1 MYNRSSSQKLSI
13 LKHVEG
19 TQIST
24 ISIIGNP
31 VKNVNWEESYPEL
44 AITHSH
50 SGFTSQLILCLHMLI
65 LLYML
70 ILLNTLIRLRY
81 MMVLYYAAVRELV
94 ASGSKYIFIR
104 MRKIKIYIITS
115 GKIPLAQVFGVRKW
129 AARNCKYCVFV
140 L

>member
-13 LKHVEG
+13 LKQVEG
-19 TQIST
+19 TQIFT

-31 VKNVNWEESYPEL
+31 VKNVFWEESYPEL
-44 AITHSH
+44 AIAHSH

-65 LLYML
+65 LLY
-70 ILLNTLIRLRY
+70 TLIRLRY

>member
-1 MYNRSSSQKLSI
+1 MVNDDNSMPKRQRSTVGIFCIKYQKFKYYVDLWYMYNRSSSQKLSI

-19 TQIST
+19 TQIFT

-44 AITHSH
+44 AIAHSH

-81 MMVLYYAAVRELV
+81 MMVLYYAAVLKL
-94 ASGSKYIFIR
+94 G
-104 MRKIKIYIITS
+104 
-115 GKIPLAQVFGVRKW
+115 
-129 AARNCKYCVFV
+129 N
-140 L
+140 

>member
-44 AITHSH
+44 AIAHSH

-65 LLYML
+65 LLY
-70 ILLNTLIRLRY
+70 TLIRLRY

>member
-44 AITHSH
+44 AIAHSH
-50 SGFTSQLILCLHMLI
+50 SGFTSQLILCLHKLI
-65 LLYML
+65 LLY
-70 ILLNTLIRLRY
+70 TLIRLRY

>member
-44 AITHSH
+44 AIAHSH

-65 LLYML
+65 LLY
-70 ILLNTLIRLRY
+70 TLIRLRY

-94 ASGSKYIFIR
+94 ASGSKYIFIH

-115 GKIPLAQVFGVRKW
+115 GKIPLVQVFGVRKW

>member
-44 AITHSH
+44 AIAHSH
-50 SGFTSQLILCLHMLI
+50 SGFTSQLILCLHVLI
-65 LLYML
+65 LLY
-70 ILLNTLIRLRY
+70 TLIRLRY

-94 ASGSKYIFIR
+94 ASGSKYIFIH

-129 AARNCKYCVFV
+129 TARNCKYCVFV